1 MDFNEKNYSV
11 ENVGRNHERDYYVV
25 EVLNLRERTLWP
37 QMYRC
42 FDNDFVESVSNPA
55 AIIGKDM
62 QNMIIKFV
70 EGLR

>member
-1 MDFNEKNYSV
+1 MDFNEKDYSV

-37 QMYRC
+37 QMFRC
-42 FDNDFVESVSNPA
+42 YDNNFVESVNNPA
-55 AIIGKDM
+55 AIVGKDM

-70 EGLR
+70 ESLR

>member
-1 MDFNEKNYSV
+1 MKFNERDYSV
-11 ENVGRNHERDYYVV
+11 ELVGRNFERDYYVV
-25 EVLNLRERTLWP
+25 EVLNLREKTLWP

-42 FDNDFVESVSNPA
+42 YDYNFIESVSNPA
-55 AIIGKDM
+55 AIVGKDM